1 MSISERELFI
11 AALDVDAPAARRALL
26 SRLCPANH
34 QLRERV
40 ETLLK
45 THEQESEFLQMPA
58 IAQIDALA
66 SGSTERAVLGDIGD
80 TRMENSPDAEESLC
94 DVISPCDDWLLKYLK
109 PATRPDSLGRLAH
122 YELLEIVGRGAF
134 GTVFSAFDEKL
145 QRMVAIKMLTIDFAA
160 TSPARKRFLRE
171 ARTAAAIRHENVV
184 AIYAV
189 EESPLP
195 YIVMEHVSGPTLQ
208 QRLLRTGPLEL
219 PDVLRLGKQ
228 IADGLAAAHA
238 QQLIHRD
245 VKPSNI
251 LLECDVDGRAKLT
264 DFGLAR
270 TSDDTSITHSGL
282 IAGTPLYMAPEQV
295 LGDRFDNRTDL
306 FSLGSVLYEMLS
318 GRPPFRAPT
327 MHAVMKRVAED
338 TPRALDDIIPEIP
351 TWMIAI
357 VSKLH
362 EKDPDDRYGSA
373 KEVSDLLGNCLVDL
387 RQGSVP
393 SLPDQSRRV
402 TLGFSALTRL
412 QSGIG
417 NPFVAAMA
425 VLLLTL
431 VIGVGISDA
440 TGVTQLFS
448 TVIRLATGEGTLVIE
463 TNDPE
468 TQVMVNGEDVVI
480 RGAGIKEITLR
491 AGMHRVTVMKDGA
504 PAKLEL
510 VSIERN
516 GRSVLRVG
524 IESDAKPSQSAPAPS
539 AKVRSQTSEGD
550 SVTVEEVVRK
560 LLSSDYEWSDPVSLG
575 PDINSEVEDSQ
586 ATLSA
591 DGCRLMFFSR
601 RDGKTGI
608 YECCRDNTDQDFGPP
623 VQIPPGDLND
633 SRFQFSPGLSAD
645 GLSLIF
651 SCRDKKFDLFIAHR
665 ESRDQPWQRATQ
677 LSSELKLRS
686 NAMHASFSPSGL
698 TVAFCSPRPAGKAG
712 ASDIWIAHRRNL
724 DAPWT
729 PAKVLGE
736 SINTDRFE
744 GYPQLLD
751 DDQTLLFVRSYD
763 IGDQKQPLSRQ
774 YLAHR
779 NNQGEFKVQHLN
791 SPVSHS
797 FFLLPDG
804 ETMYFSGWVPA
815 DRWCPQSI
823 CLTRRVPKRQAA
835 KREDAQR

>member
-45 THEQESEFLQMPA
+45 AHEQESEFLQMPA

-109 PATRPDSLGRLAH
+109 PATRSDSLGRLAH

-228 IADGLAAAHA
+228 VADGLAAAHA

-270 TSDDTSITHSGL
+270 SSDDASITHSGL

-393 SLPDQSRRV
+393 SLPDRSRRV

-448 TVIRLATGEGTLVIE
+448 AVIRLATGEGTLVIE
-463 TNDPE
+463 TDDPG

-524 IESDAKPSQSAPAPS
+524 IEPHARQSHPMASPS
-539 AKVRSQTSEGD
+539 AETQSHPTSDRFVPVDEIVD
-550 SVTVEEVVRK
+550 R
-560 LLSSDYEWSDPVSLG
+560 LLSPDYEWSEPIKLG
-575 PDINSEVEDSQ
+575 SEINSDEEDSRP
-586 ATLSA
+586 TLSA
-591 DGCRLMFFSR
+591 DGCCLMFFSQR
-601 RDGKTGI
+601 NGEHGL
-608 YECCRDNTDQDFGPP
+608 YECRRDNTDQDFGPP
-623 VQIPPGDLND
+623 VRIPSSDLND
-633 SRFQFSPGLSAD
+633 SRLQFAPGLSAD
-645 GLSLIF
+645 GLSLLF
-651 SCRDKKFDLFIAHR
+651 SCRDIDPEMFISHR
-665 ESRDQPWQRATQ
+665 DSRDAPWQRATT
-677 LSSELKLRS
+677 LGSVLKLPYT
-686 NAMHASFSPSGL
+686 AIDASFSPSGL
-698 TVAFCSPRPAGKAG
+698 TVAFCASRPAGKAG
-712 ASDIWIAHRRNL
+712 SPDIWIAHRHSL
-724 DAPWT
+724 VGPWT
-729 PAKVLGE
+729 PAKVMPNT
-736 SINTDRFE
+736 INTDRFE

-751 DDQTLLFVRSYD
+751 DAPNLLFVRSYD
-763 IGDQKQPLSRQ
+763 HGEQGYPLMRQ
-774 YLAHR
+774 YLAR
-779 NNQGEFKVQHLN
+779 RDNQGEFEVHPLY
-791 SPVSHS
+791 SPVTHS

-804 ETMYFSGWVPA
+804 ETMYFSRGGPA
-815 DRWCPQSI
+815 GARIPASLW
-823 CLTRRVPKRQAA
+823 LTRRLPKGKSAERM
-835 KREDAQR
+835 DAQR